1 MPVSPPLSP
10 ATRPQGEVDV
20 DFSRALNWHDPDF
33 APRPK
38 LMIAGTIFY
47 HLFALAFFAWGLSRP
62 TPARS
67 LPENPVDVRKSVKLV
82 APLIRDLTQKDPNK
96 GKPAKEVDIASLQAK
111 PSPKLTP
118 SPPRLPRP
126 AGGDLAPRPPAVEPR
141 IEAPP
146 QVAQNTQTGNTPQ
159 VAPPVIQLPPPTP
172 AETKPKLAFE
182 TPGAPAPVRPGSDPP
197 KLTPPKS
204 TVDEAV
210 RAASRPGAGGVVVG
224 DADEGSLPSPFATP
238 SQAKPTQS
246 ALELLSDP
254 LGVDFKPYLIRVLA
268 QVRRNWLAVIPESAR
283 LGRRGR
289 VVIQFAV
296 ARDGRVP
303 KLVIATPSGTEA
315 LDRAAV
321 AGISASTPLPAL
333 PPEFKGDQ
341 VRLQLSFSYNLPTR

>member
-1 MPVSPPLSP
+1 MPVSPIIERES
-10 ATRPQGEVDV
+10 ASGA
-20 DFSRALNWHDPDF
+20 DFGRALDWHDPDF

-38 LMIAGTIFY
+38 RMLAGTALY
-47 HLFALAFFAWGLSRP
+47 HLLAAAFFAWGFSQPAPSR
-62 TPARS
+62 R
-67 LPENPVDVRKSVKLV
+67 LPEEAVDVRKSVKLV
-82 APLIRDLTQKDPNK
+82 APVIRDLTQKDPNR

-111 PSPKLTP
+111 ASPKLTP
-118 SPPRLPRP
+118 APPRLPRP
-126 AGGDLAPRPPAVEPR
+126 SGGDPAPRPAPPEPR

-146 QVAQNTQTGNTPQ
+146 QISQTAPAGTTPQ
-159 VAPPVIQLPPPTP
+159 LPQPVIQVPPPAP
-172 AETKPKLAFE
+172 SETKPKLAFE
-182 TPGAPAPVRPGSDPP
+182 TPGVPTPVRTGTDPP

-204 TVDEAV
+204 SVEEAV

-224 DADEGSLPSPFATP
+224 DADEGSIPSPFATP

-254 LGVDFKPYLIRVLA
+254 LGVDFKPYLVRVLA
-268 QVRRNWLAVIPESAR
+268 LVRRNWLAVVPESAR

-296 ARDGRVP
+296 ARDGRIP